1 MHSEAL
7 AIEFIEQ
14 LKGISVEDDVEFNFL
29 NWEVRISR
37 KPNNGF
43 DGFVYGSPENG
54 AAMVAKSIVMLP
66 G

>member
-29 NWEVRISR
+29 NWEVPDISKTQQRI
-37 KPNNGF
+37 
-43 DGFVYGSPENG
+43 
-54 AAMVAKSIVMLP
+54 
-66 G
+66 